1 MNKITKSTQLLKK
14 PPKCIFYTKRVNLT
28 ENGTFHTRKKTQKT
42 NKKKHPPPKKICKI
56 KKFLFN
62 PYKNYSLLYFTIVQT
77 AWYNIKTLIYY
88 GENNKTS
95 IYHGKNML
103 LC

>member
-1 MNKITKSTQLLKK
+1 MYILHKTCKFNRKWYISYK
-14 PPKCIFYTKRVNLT
+14 
-28 ENGTFHTRKKTQKT
+28 KKTPKNKQKKT
-42 NKKKHPPPKKICKI
+42 PPPQKKICKI